1 VFGVEPKKPPK
12 QRVAEYTTMLCK
24 EVEGVLEQEGF
35 VPVPE
40 AARAHLAGCSSC
52 QSFIADLT
60 AIVATAHLLPAE
72 VEPPRRVWISLRV
85 QLEEEG
91 IIRSGARNAWWMS
104 LYELF
109 RPRVL
114 ATAAVGL
121 LIVAAAAL
129 QLQRPATQPTEARNT
144 SDALYLNTSLTL
156 NNDEAHLPAIQLVGN
171 SGVDVSLRENLDIVD
186 KFIVDCE
193 LRIKEQPQDDL
204 TREYLTGAYQQKAE
218 LISVMMER
226 GGSGY

>member
-1 VFGVEPKKPPK
+1 M
-12 QRVAEYTTMLCK
+12 QCK
-24 EVEGVLEQEGF
+24 EVEVVLEQEGF

-52 QSFIADLT
+52 QNFIADLT

-72 VEPPRRVWISLRV
+72 IEPPRRVWTSLRV
-85 QLEEEG
+85 QLEAEG
-91 IIRSGARNAWWMS
+91 IIRPGGRHPWWAS
-104 LYELF
+104 FSEIF

-114 ATAAVGL
+114 ATAAVAL
-121 LIVAAAAL
+121 LVVAATAL
-129 QLQRPATQPTEARNT
+129 QLQRPGTPPAEARNAYDT
-144 SDALYLNTSLTL
+144 LYQDTSLTL
-156 NNDEAHLPAIQLVGN
+156 NNDEAHLPAMQTAGN
-171 SGVDVSLRENLDIVD
+171 SGVDVSLRQNLDIVD

-193 LRIKEQPQDDL
+193 QRIKEQPQDDL

-218 LISVMMER
+218 LISVMMDR